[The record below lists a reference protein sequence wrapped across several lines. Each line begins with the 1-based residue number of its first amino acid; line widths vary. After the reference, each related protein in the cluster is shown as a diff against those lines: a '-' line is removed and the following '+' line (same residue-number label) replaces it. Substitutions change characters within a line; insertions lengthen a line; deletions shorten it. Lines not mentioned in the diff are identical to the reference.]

1 MIKTLAG
8 SDKYLRD
15 SLSRALMTP
24 KSQYLTKL
32 MMRSKCSEERM
43 VSQVMEITK
52 ADLKHCSLLGKY
64 KFLYCINSY

>member
-15 SLSRALMTP
+15 SLSRALMTT

-32 MMRSKCSEERM
+32 MMRSRCSVERM

-52 ADLKHCSLLGKY
+52 ADLEHCSLLGKY
-64 KFLYCINSY
+64 KFICCINSY